1 MGLNTLNGDGI
12 CQYSRQF
19 DQMPVQSLVCQYS
32 RHKNHLV
39 VLVEVMGLN
48 LHLLVMGLY
57 TLNGD
62 GI

>member
-32 RHKNHLV
+32 RQKSFSSISW
-39 VLVEVMGLN
+39 
-48 LHLLVMGLY
+48 
-57 TLNGD
+57 GD
-62 GI
+62 GIKFTLTGDGIKYN